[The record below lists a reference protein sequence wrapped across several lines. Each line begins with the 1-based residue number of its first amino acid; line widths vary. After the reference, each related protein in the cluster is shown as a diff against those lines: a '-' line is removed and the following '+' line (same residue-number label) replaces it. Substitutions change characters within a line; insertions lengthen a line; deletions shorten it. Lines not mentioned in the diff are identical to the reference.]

1 MNPGFSFCRPAAL
14 PLALACAFSAAA
26 GSAWAQTDATT
37 VAQLGAV
44 NLPDTV
50 VTATRVAQ
58 PLTDVLADVT
68 LIDRQHIDDSGAVNI
83 SDLLARQPGLEL
95 SRSGGPGTATG
106 MFLRGAETRFTAVY
120 IDGVRVDSQATGGA
134 PWEAISL
141 AQVERIEIVRGPA
154 AAVYGSDAVAGVVQ
168 IFTRKGEGPFTPYV
182 GVGAG

>member
-1 MNPGFSFCRPAAL
+1 MNPWGVSFRPATL
-14 PLALACAFSAAA
+14 PLAVSCALAGAS
-26 GSAWAQTDATT
+26 SLAWAQADVTT
-37 VAQLGAV
+37 VAQLNAV

-58 PLTDVLADVT
+58 PLSDVLADVT
-68 LIDRQHIDDSGAVNI
+68 LIDRPRIEDSGAVTI

-106 MFLRGAETRFTAVY
+106 VFLRGAETRFTAVY

-141 AQVERIEIVRGPA
+141 
-154 AAVYGSDAVAGVVQ
+154 
-168 IFTRKGEGPFTPYV
+168 
-182 GVGAG
+182 